1 LRKRSRWIWWVLGFA
16 GVAVALKALAGF
28 PWEDTVA
35 NLLNANYR
43 VLGVALVINL
53 FSLVAKGWAWHLLLK
68 PVAPNR
74 WRTAQEANLVGAA
87 VNNVS
92 IAVGGEA
99 ARIHYIA
106 QRDNVPVGAAISS
119 VVWTRVTET
128 IALAIFLVMA
138 PGLLHLPHWLRG
150 LQVGAGLGLVIVM
163 LITWHRG
170 WSWILNQLPA
180 SLQRRAAVLAEMGSG
195 GRLFWPTV
203 LGLVNWGSQWA
214 TYHLVLVAAHIPVTP
229 AASFT
234 ALVAANLG
242 GVVRITPAGL
252 GVTQA
257 AMVVALLQFGVAAD
271 RSVAAGLALQALQV
285 LPVIFFGAV
294 LTGWRLTET
303 ARRAEETEA
312 LQTV

>member
-1 LRKRSRWIWWVLGFA
+1 VVRPRDGVPIGA
-16 GVAVALKALAGF
+16 G
-28 PWEDTVA
+28 
-35 NLLNANYR
+35 
-43 VLGVALVINL
+43 
-53 FSLVAKGWAWHLLLK
+53 
-68 PVAPNR
+68 
-74 WRTAQEANLVGAA
+74 
-87 VNNVS
+87 
-92 IAVGGEA
+92 
-99 ARIHYIA
+99 
-106 QRDNVPVGAAISS
+106 ISS

-138 PGLLHLPHWLRG
+138 PSLLRLPHWLRG

-257 AMVVALLQFGVAAD
+257 AMVVALLQFGVLAE

-312 LQTV
+312 LQPV

>member
-1 LRKRSRWIWWVLGFA
+1 MLGFA
-16 GVAVALKALAGF
+16 GVGIALKALAGF
-28 PWEDTVA
+28 PWEDTLA
-35 NLLNANYR
+35 TLINANYWI
-43 VLGVALVINL
+43 LGLALVINL
-53 FSLVAKGWAWHLLLK
+53 GSLVAKGWAWHLLLN
-68 PVAPNR
+68 PVSPNH
-74 WRTAQEANLVGAA
+74 WKTAQEANLVGAA

-106 QRDNVPVGAAISS
+106 QRDGVPVGAAISS

-138 PGLLHLPHWLRG
+138 PSLLRLPHWLRG

-180 SLQRRAAVLAEMGSG
+180 SLQRRAAILAEMGSG

-203 LGLVNWGSQWA
+203 LGLANWGTQWA

-242 GVVRITPAGL
+242 GIIRITPAGL

-257 AMVVALLQFGVAAD
+257 AMVVGLLQFGVPAD

-285 LPVIFFGAV
+285 LPVIFLGAL

-303 ARRAEETEA
+303 ARDAEETEA
-312 LQTV
+312 LQPV

>member
-1 LRKRSRWIWWVLGFA
+1 MKSRRRWIWWVLGFL
-16 GVAVALKALAGF
+16 GVAVALKALVGF
-28 PWEDTVA
+28 PWENTMTT
-35 NLLNANYR
+35 LLDANYGI
-43 VLGVALVINL
+43 LGAALVINL
-53 FSLVAKGWAWHLLLK
+53 GSLVAKGWAWHLLLR

-74 WRTAQEANLVGAA
+74 WRTAQEANLLGAA

-99 ARIHYIA
+99 ARIHYIGR
-106 QRDNVPVGAAISS
+106 RDGVPVAAAISS

-128 IALAIFLVMA
+128 FALAIFLVMA
-138 PGLLHLPHWLRG
+138 PSLLTLPHWLRG
-150 LQVGAGLGLVIVM
+150 LQVGAGLGLVIVL

-180 SLQRRAAVLAEMGSG
+180 SVQRRTAVLAEMGSG

-203 LGLVNWGSQWA
+203 LGLVNWATQWA
-214 TYHLVLVAAHIPVTP
+214 TYHLVLVATHVSVSP

-242 GVVRITPAGL
+242 GIIRITPAGV
-252 GVTQA
+252 GVTQV
-257 AMVVALLQFGVAAD
+257 AMVAALSLEFGVTPEQA
-271 RSVAAGLALQALQV
+271 VAAGLALQALQV
-285 LPVIFFGAV
+285 LPVIFLGAA

-303 ARRAEETEA
+303 ARAEEES
-312 LQTV
+312 LQTT

>member
-1 LRKRSRWIWWVLGFA
+1 MLGFA
-16 GVAVALKALAGF
+16 GVGIALKALAGF
-28 PWEDTVA
+28 PWEDTLA
-35 NLLNANYR
+35 TLINANYWI
-43 VLGVALVINL
+43 LGLALVINL
-53 FSLVAKGWAWHLLLK
+53 GSLVAKGWAWHLLLN
-68 PVAPNR
+68 PVSPNH
-74 WRTAQEANLVGAA
+74 WKTAQEANLVGAA

-106 QRDNVPVGAAISS
+106 QRDAVPVGAAISS

-138 PGLLHLPHWLRG
+138 PSLLRLPHWLRG

-180 SLQRRAAVLAEMGSG
+180 SLQRRAAILAEMGSG

-203 LGLVNWGSQWA
+203 LGLANWGTQWA

-242 GVVRITPAGL
+242 GIIRITPAGL

-257 AMVVALLQFGVAAD
+257 AMVVGLLQFGVPAD

-285 LPVIFFGAV
+285 LPVIFLGAL

-303 ARRAEETEA
+303 ARDAEETEA
-312 LQTV
+312 LQPV

>member
-1 LRKRSRWIWWVLGFA
+1 MLGFA
-16 GVAVALKALAGF
+16 GVGIALKALAGF
-28 PWEDTVA
+28 PWEDTLA
-35 NLLNANYR
+35 TLINANYWI
-43 VLGVALVINL
+43 LGLALVINL
-53 FSLVAKGWAWHLLLK
+53 GSLVAKGWAWHLLLN
-68 PVAPNR
+68 PVSPNH
-74 WRTAQEANLVGAA
+74 WKTAQEANLVGAA

-106 QRDNVPVGAAISS
+106 QRDGVPVGAAISS

-138 PGLLHLPHWLRG
+138 PSLLRLPHWLRG

-203 LGLVNWGSQWA
+203 LGLANWGTQWA

-234 ALVAANLG
+234 ALVASNLG
-242 GVVRITPAGL
+242 GIIRITPAGL

-257 AMVVALLQFGVAAD
+257 AMVVGLLQFGVPAD

-285 LPVIFFGAV
+285 LPVIFFGAL

-303 ARRAEETEA
+303 ARDAEETEA
-312 LQTV
+312 LQPV

>member
-1 LRKRSRWIWWVLGFA
+1 MTSRRRWIWWVLGFV
-16 GVAVALKALAGF
+16 GVAVALKALVGF
-28 PWEDTVA
+28 PWENTMTT
-35 NLLNANYR
+35 LLDANYGI
-43 VLGVALVINL
+43 LGAALVINL
-53 FSLVAKGWAWHLLLK
+53 CSLVAKGWAWHLLLR

-74 WRTAQEANLVGAA
+74 WRTAQEANLLGAA

-99 ARIHYIA
+99 ARIHYIGR
-106 QRDNVPVGAAISS
+106 RDGVPVAAAISS

-128 IALAIFLVMA
+128 FALAIFLVMA
-138 PGLLHLPHWLRG
+138 PSLLTLPHWLRG

-180 SLQRRAAVLAEMGSG
+180 SIQRRAAVLAEMGSG

-203 LGLVNWGSQWA
+203 LGLVNWGTQWA
-214 TYHLVLVAAHIPVTP
+214 TYHLVLVATHVSVSP

-242 GVVRITPAGL
+242 GIIRITPAGV
-252 GVTQA
+252 GVTQV
-257 AMVVALLQFGVAAD
+257 AMVAALSLEFGVTPEQA
-271 RSVAAGLALQALQV
+271 VAAGLALQALQV
-285 LPVIFFGAV
+285 LPVIFLGAV

-303 ARRAEETEA
+303 ARAEEES
-312 LQTV
+312 LQTT

>member
-1 LRKRSRWIWWVLGFA
+1 MTSRRRWIWWVLGFL
-16 GVAVALKALAGF
+16 GVAVALKALVGF
-28 PWEDTVA
+28 PWENTMTT
-35 NLLNANYR
+35 LLDANYGI
-43 VLGVALVINL
+43 LGAALVINL
-53 FSLVAKGWAWHLLLK
+53 GSLVAKGWAWHLLLR

-74 WRTAQEANLVGAA
+74 WRTAQEANLLGAA

-99 ARIHYIA
+99 ARIHYIGR
-106 QRDNVPVGAAISS
+106 RDGVPVAAAISS

-128 IALAIFLVMA
+128 FALAIFLVMA
-138 PGLLHLPHWLRG
+138 PSLLTLPHWLRG
-150 LQVGAGLGLVIVM
+150 LQVGAGLGLVIVL

-180 SLQRRAAVLAEMGSG
+180 SIQRRAAVLAEMGSG

-203 LGLVNWGSQWA
+203 LGLVNWGTQWA
-214 TYHLVLVAAHIPVTP
+214 TYHLVLVATHVSVSP

-242 GVVRITPAGL
+242 GIIRITPAGV
-252 GVTQA
+252 GVTQV
-257 AMVVALLQFGVAAD
+257 AMVAALSLQFGVTPEQA
-271 RSVAAGLALQALQV
+271 VAAGLALQALQV
-285 LPVIFFGAV
+285 LPVIFLGAV

-303 ARRAEETEA
+303 ARAEEES
-312 LQTV
+312 LQTT

>member
-1 LRKRSRWIWWVLGFA
+1 MLGFA
-16 GVAVALKALAGF
+16 GVGIALKALAGF
-28 PWEDTVA
+28 PWEDTLA
-35 NLLNANYR
+35 TLINANYWI
-43 VLGVALVINL
+43 LGLALVINL
-53 FSLVAKGWAWHLLLK
+53 GSLVAKGWAWHLLLN
-68 PVAPNR
+68 PVSPNH
-74 WRTAQEANLVGAA
+74 WKTAQEANLVGAA

-106 QRDNVPVGAAISS
+106 QRDGVPVGAAISS

-138 PGLLHLPHWLRG
+138 PSLLRLPHWLRG

-203 LGLVNWGSQWA
+203 LGLANWGTQWA

-242 GVVRITPAGL
+242 GIIRITPAGL

-257 AMVVALLQFGVAAD
+257 AMVVGLLQFGVPAD

-285 LPVIFFGAV
+285 LPVIFLGAL

-303 ARRAEETEA
+303 ARDAEETEA
-312 LQTV
+312 LQPV

>member
-1 LRKRSRWIWWVLGFA
+1 MLGFA
-16 GVAVALKALAGF
+16 GVGIALKALAGF
-28 PWEDTVA
+28 PWEDTLA
-35 NLLNANYR
+35 TLINANYWI
-43 VLGVALVINL
+43 LGLALVINL
-53 FSLVAKGWAWHLLLK
+53 GSLVAKGWAWHLLLN
-68 PVAPNR
+68 PVSPNH
-74 WRTAQEANLVGAA
+74 WKTAQEANLVGAA

-106 QRDNVPVGAAISS
+106 QRDGVPVGAAISS

-138 PGLLHLPHWLRG
+138 PSLLRLPHWLRG

-203 LGLVNWGSQWA
+203 LGLANWGTQWA

-242 GVVRITPAGL
+242 GIIRITPAGL

-257 AMVVALLQFGVAAD
+257 AMVVGLLQFGVPAD
-271 RSVAAGLALQALQV
+271 RSVAV
-285 LPVIFFGAV
+285 LPVIFLGAL

-303 ARRAEETEA
+303 ARDAEETEA
-312 LQTV
+312 LQPV

>member
-1 LRKRSRWIWWVLGFA
+1 
-16 GVAVALKALAGF
+16 
-28 PWEDTVA
+28 
-35 NLLNANYR
+35 
-43 VLGVALVINL
+43 
-53 FSLVAKGWAWHLLLK
+53 
-68 PVAPNR
+68 
-74 WRTAQEANLVGAA
+74 
-87 VNNVS
+87 
-92 IAVGGEA
+92 
-99 ARIHYIA
+99 
-106 QRDNVPVGAAISS
+106 VPVGAAISS

-138 PGLLHLPHWLRG
+138 PSLLHLPHWLRG

-170 WSWILNQLPA
+170 WSWILNQLPP

-203 LGLVNWGSQWA
+203 LGLVNWGTQWA

-257 AMVVALLQFGVAAD
+257 AMVVALLQFGVPAD

-285 LPVIFFGAV
+285 LPVIFFGAL

-312 LQTV
+312 LQPV